1 MDLFFHTREVTNEVA
16 LMRLLFSLIAGALIG
31 FERSKKREYAGLR
44 THILICL
51 GSTLLMLLSI
61 WVPQE
66 YMDAKNGDPGRIA
79 AQVVSGIGFLGAGSI
94 IRLGNTI
101 KGLTT
106 AASLWFVAALGLAV
120 GAGMYLPCLVALG
133 ISLFALIV
141 LDPVERHFFPA
152 ERFKHLVITYSGSS
166 DFPERARKVIETF
179 GIPVQSVDVEK
190 NLKKGESVVRYF
202 VRVQTDTDTGELY
215 KHIKDIGG
223 VDKVELREKF

>member
-1 MDLFFHTREVTNEVA
+1 MDFFFNTKEITNEVA
-16 LMRLLFSLIAGALIG
+16 LVRLLFSLIAGGLIG

-79 AQVVSGIGFLGAGSI
+79 AQVVSVIGFLGAGSI

-106 AASLWFVAALGLAV
+106 AASLWFVAALGLAL
-120 GAGMYLPCLVALG
+120 GAGMYLPGVVALV

-141 LDPVERHFFPA
+141 LDPIERHFFPA

-166 DFPERARKVIETF
+166 DFPERARKVIEAF

-202 VRVQTDTDTGELY
+202 VRVQTDTNTGELY

-223 VDKVELREKF
+223 VEKVELREKF